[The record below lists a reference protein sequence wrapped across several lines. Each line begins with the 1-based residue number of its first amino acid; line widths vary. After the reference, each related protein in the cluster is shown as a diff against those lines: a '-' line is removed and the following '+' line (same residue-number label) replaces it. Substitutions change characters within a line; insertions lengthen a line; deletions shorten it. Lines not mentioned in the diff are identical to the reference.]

1 MKKKIA
7 LLSTMLIAMVV
18 LAGCNLPAATMSAG
32 DSQTQVALFAQA
44 TLTKFAQLMT
54 VTPPPAEETAE
65 VTQEQPTESLPT
77 AEATATEV
85 PPTATQIPP
94 TATTAVPPTATT
106 QPLETEGGMV
116 RVSFEPG
123 TTNYTVVDTIPANTT
138 RRYALRLTEWQ
149 LIDISLDSTT
159 SAFIAVSNEKGK
171 EMVDFSQKWTW
182 YRDFATE
189 AGDWYID
196 VRTGAYEADINLYLQ
211 APERLSFGAD
221 QDSMVADALVPAN
234 RAHNFVAWGDKDQT
248 LKVSLNPSEGLVL
261 SIWHTNGNVLIS
273 SMAGANSFEGKL
285 PEAGNYIITV
295 FNSTNQAVEF
305 DLSMSIK

>member
-85 PPTATQIPP
+85 PPTATQI
-94 TATTAVPPTATT
+94 PPTATT

-211 APERLSFGAD
+211 APERLSFAAN

>member
-85 PPTATQIPP
+85 PPTATQI
-94 TATTAVPPTATT
+94 PPTATT

-211 APERLSFGAD
+211 APERLSFAAD

>member
-7 LLSTMLIAMVV
+7 LFLTMLILMVALV
-18 LAGCNLPAATMSAG
+18 GCNMPAATISTG

-44 TLTKFAQLMT
+44 TLTKFAQLMSA
-54 VTPPPAEETAE
+54 TPPPAEETPE
-65 VTQEQPTESLPT
+65 ITEEQPTESLPT
-77 AEATATEV
+77 AEPTATEV

-94 TATTAVPPTATT
+94 TATEVPPTATN
-106 QPLETEGGMV
+106 QPLPTEGGMV
-116 RVSFEPG
+116 RVSFAPG

-211 APERLSFGAD
+211 APERLSFAAD